1 MKFNSLKTKIILL
14 VFLCIFLLSAASTLF
29 AYISF
34 TRILNENIA
43 SKMNLLCEGE
53 GKKTDQMFMRI
64 EDAVNNI
71 AIFLE
76 NKFERPEMARDAE
89 YRKTILNEADS
100 LLFAM
105 VKSIDGVVSHYVSFN
120 PELIDGIDGF
130 IYRLD
135 KSGVLVP
142 VELTD
147 IRAYDSSDIEHV
159 GWFYIPVAHK
169 KGTWMEPYQNKNL
182 DCYMI
187 SYVVPFFKNGT
198 LLGIAGIDID
208 FKVMVDSVSKIIFN
222 KSGAAYLKSAD
233 GAIHYHEEFINGIAQ
248 FHGDEIYDIVENA
261 DLLDAA
267 NTDEKIIR
275 YKSNRIDFVMS
286 FITLHNGMKLV
297 LYDNYSEVY
306 ADRINAVVLIFT
318 LTALLGSVFVIIAV
332 NIAYRIAQPI
342 EDLSA
347 SANLLASGNLDV
359 ELPPETD
366 DEIGILVRGFKAIM
380 KHLRKYTSSMETLA
394 YQDPMT
400 KVKNVASYKLMT
412 ENLERQIA
420 SGVAEFAVVMCD
432 LNHLKKINDTHGH
445 NAGDIAIK
453 KACELICRSFPY
465 STVFRIGGDEFVA
478 LLQGVEYETRGLII
492 ENFAKTLKGN
502 EKNTRKGE
510 PRVSLAYGMATFI
523 PNEDKSYQDVFNRAD
538 AEMYRCKKKM
548 HAERIK

>member
-43 SKMNLLCEGE
+43 SKMNLLCESE

-135 KSGVLVP
+135 KNGVLVP

-159 GWFYIPVAHK
+159 GWIYIPVAHK

-222 KSGAAYLKSAD
+222 KSGAAYLKCAD
-233 GAIHYHEEFINGIAQ
+233 G
-248 FHGDEIYDIVENA
+248 
-261 DLLDAA
+261 
-267 NTDEKIIR
+267 KIIR

-478 LLQGVEYETRGLII
+478 LLQGVEYETRSSII